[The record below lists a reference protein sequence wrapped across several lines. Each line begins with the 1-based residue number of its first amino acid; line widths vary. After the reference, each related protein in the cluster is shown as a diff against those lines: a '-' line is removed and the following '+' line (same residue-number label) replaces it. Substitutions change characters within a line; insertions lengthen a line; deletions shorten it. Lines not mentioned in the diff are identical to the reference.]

1 MITTEITL
9 ASEKK
14 RELLK
19 CSSQHLTTYCKGIS
33 NSITSIREALDT
45 PTPIQLSELNRE
57 NPNVIRA
64 ILIKFIQGSLAFFS
78 FKPDDMSVPQIE
90 MIVNSIMSKYF
101 YFRIEDVCLCFK
113 KAREDSSYR
122 RFYGRVD
129 GSVFLDW
136 FAQYDKERENV
147 LQSHPSNNQSYTDLS
162 RGVSA
167 LTEDDLLAMIAG
179 GDLYANQML
188 QAKRLVEGLFNRD
201 KGVLKNYQYN
211 RKHRFDKK

>member
-1 MITTEITL
+1 LVENKEDKLAKVWQAYNDGKAYQKALRLEEIIPL
-9 ASEKK
+9 CVDFMEGRHWGKVSEKTK
-14 RELLK
+14 TLPR
-19 CSSQHLTTYCKGIS
+19 
-33 NSITSIREALDT
+33 
-45 PTPIQLSELNRE
+45 PIFN
-57 NPNVIRA
+57 
-64 ILIKFIQGSLAFFS
+64 
-78 FKPDDMSVPQIE
+78 QIE

-188 QAKRLVEGLFNRD
+188 QAKRLIEGLFNRD
-201 KGVLKNYQYN
+201 KGVSKNYQYN

>member
-9 ASEKK
+9 VSEKK

-19 CSSQHLTTYCKGIS
+19 ASLPQLTLYCKNIS
-33 NSITSIREALDT
+33 RSITTIREAIDT
-45 PTPIQLSELNRE
+45 ECPIQLSELNRE
-57 NPNVIRA
+57 APNHIRA
-64 ILIKFIQGSLAFFS
+64 ILIKFIEGTLAFFS
-78 FKPDDMSVPQIE
+78 FPPDAMSVPQIE
-90 MIVNSIMSKYF
+90 MIVSSIMSKYF

-113 KAREDSSYR
+113 KGREDSTYR
-122 RFYGRVD
+122 RFYGKVD

-136 FAQYDKERENV
+136 FAKYDKERENV

>member
-14 RELLK
+14 REVIAAF
-19 CSSQHLTTYCKGIS
+19 SSSPMQFCKNIS
-33 NSITSIREALDT
+33 NRITSIKEVLDNE
-45 PTPIQLSELNRE
+45 TPIQLSELKRKS
-57 NPNVIRA
+57 PAQLSAV
-64 ILIKFIQGSLAFFS
+64 LIKFIEGTIDWFGY
-78 FKPDDMSVPQIE
+78 KKDDMPDSRIG
-90 MIVNSIMSKYF
+90 MLINSIMEKYY
-101 YFRIEDVCLCFK
+101 YFTIEDVCLCFK
-113 KAREDSSYR
+113 RGRENESYDK
-122 RFYGRVD
+122 FYGRLD
-129 GSVFLDW
+129 CSVFLKW

-179 GDLYANQML
+179 GDLYANQVL
-188 QAKRLVEGLFNRD
+188 QAKRLIEGLFNRD